1 MGLLRVRN
9 FFFLLV
15 HVSPNKIY
23 HVSVSTMRK
32 TLASFTFSDGT
43 CIPANTY
50 LASAASPRHYDDA
63 LYPAA
68 QIFDGFR
75 FSTLR
80 EKFNGG
86 TSSGIKGG
94 VRFQLTT
101 ATPEYLAWGYG
112 RHACPGRFFVAVVLK
127 MLLGHVVLHYDVK
140 LSDNVL
146 PQPPQLEVVRLPSEV
161 KLLIRR
167 R

>member
-1 MGLLRVRN
+1 
-9 FFFLLV
+9 
-15 HVSPNKIY
+15 
-23 HVSVSTMRK
+23 MRK
-32 TLASFTFSDGT
+32 TLTSFTFSDGT
-43 CIPANTY
+43 CIPPNTY

-75 FSTLR
+75 FSTLH
-80 EKFNGG
+80 ENFHGG
-86 TSSGIKGG
+86 DSSGMKAG

-112 RHACPGRFFVAVVLK
+112 RHACPGRFFAAVILK

-140 LSDNVL
+140 LSDNIL
-146 PQPPQLEVVRLPSEV
+146 PQPPQLEVARLPSEV